1 MTYKGTFAY
10 IEFITRSVSRIKRD
24 GKIIKQHNE
33 NTISGHYEVIDEDSK
48 MILLRENELEIPV
61 AKKDI
66 IKFELKNKPDEAE

>member
-10 IEFITRSVSRIKRD
+10 IEFITRSVSRIKKD
-24 GKIIKQHNE
+24 GKVIKQHNQ

-48 MILLRENELEIPV
+48 MIMLKEDDLEIPV

-66 IKFELKNKPDEAE
+66 IRFELKVKP